1 MQARSWLHFRSS
13 LLSTGLRLLSPASVP
28 NGTKITIRSPKGS
41 GIWPLPPHCKAS
53 WSPGNAGLPTDRG
66 PLSEACSVQ
75 ALLTAAVALRPG
87 TLRAHGDQP
96 TLLRRQ
102 ACACA
107 VGSAEAGPRPGS
119 CGPIPV
125 SAWAPLSTS
134 PALGP
139 TPGQTQ
145 DPGPGSP
152 GGSGSENRDLP
163 GSPRLG
169 VGGGRSAGEAGLF
182 GPHLAYSGP
191 KPWLSK
197 LMVTK
202 RRVWHRQLPA
212 TKS

>member
-28 NGTKITIRSPKGS
+28 NGTKITIRSHKRS
-41 GIWPLPPHCKAS
+41 GIWPLPPHWKAS

-87 TLRAHGDQP
+87 TLRAHGDQL

-107 VGSAEAGPRPGS
+107 VGRAEAG
-119 CGPIPV
+119 PV